1 MDSTTKT
8 PISKKRQNP
17 GPRKFKNKRRKT
29 TSATGKPEWPEN
41 GAEDVLLEDVR
52 LLLQSSRVQVAE
64 AAETQDP
71 GSRLE
76 GSAEGGPIAAEK
88 DHEPKPEITIKV
100 SELSSNGD
108 GLAFHEESNSVLVV
122 PFSVPGDVVKVKAY
136 RHFEETSHSLT
147 DLLEV
152 IEPSPLRDDSLVRCR
167 YFSKCSGCQLQM
179 LPYENQLK
187 HKKKIVEKA
196 FRNFSSLDPSLVPEV
211 QDTVSSPLQY
221 GYRTKLTP
229 HFDQP
234 ASFRAARRKG
244 EKTLWPEVP
253 PIGFMVKNTRK
264 TMDIEDCVIGTDV
277 VRLGMKS
284 ERASVAKNIDT
295 YKKGRTI
302 LLREDTERYSKA
314 DKPSLAHLDTS
325 DNLYGP
331 IVESRDD
338 HYDLKTC
345 ITNHNSTTREYVGD
359 YVFSNPAG
367 AFFQNNNSILAPFV
381 KYIED
386 SILPKSG
393 DAKISYLVD
402 AYCGSGLF
410 TITLSKLFARSVGID
425 IAHSSIDYARRNAR
439 ANSIPEDRAHFT
451 AADAAEIFRD
461 IDFPPAET
469 AVVIDPPRKGCD
481 RNFLRQLLR
490 FGPARV
496 VYVSCNVH
504 TQARDV
510 GVLVAGME
518 GVGEG
523 AYEVESLRGFDF
535 FPQTGHVEG
544 VAILR
549 RKGSVEAASAQ

>member
-1 MDSTTKT
+1 MESATNTN
-8 PISKKRQNP
+8 PKKRQNP
-17 GPRKFKNKRRKT
+17 GHRKFKNKRRKT
-29 TSATGKPEWPEN
+29 TLAGKPEWPEN
-41 GAEDVLLEDVR
+41 GSDQVLLEDVR
-52 LLLQSSRVQVAE
+52 SLLEASRI
-64 AAETQDP
+64 QD
-71 GSRLE
+71 
-76 GSAEGGPIAAEK
+76 A
-88 DHEPKPEITIKV
+88 PKLNPKELGEITVLV
-100 SELSSNGD
+100 SELSSIGD
-108 GLAFHEESNSVLVV
+108 GLAFHEPSNSVLVV
-122 PFSVPGDVVKVKAY
+122 PFTVPGDEVRVKPY
-136 RHFEETSHSLT
+136 QYFEETSHCLT
-147 DLLEV
+147 ELLEV
-152 IEPSPLRDDSLVRCR
+152 VDPALMRDDDLVRCQ

-179 LPYENQLK
+179 LEYENQLLY
-187 HKKKIVEKA
+187 KKEIVEKA
-196 FRNFSSLDPSLVPEV
+196 FRNFSGLDASLLPEV
-211 QDTVSSPLQY
+211 QDTVASPQQY

-234 ASFRAARRKG
+234 SGFRSARRKG
-244 EKTLWPEVP
+244 ADLTWPEVP
-253 PIGFMVKNTRK
+253 PIGFMVKNTRR

-284 ERASVAKNIDT
+284 ERASVAKNIQT

-302 LLREDTERYSKA
+302 LLREDTERYSKS
-314 DKPSLAHLDTS
+314 DKPSLEHLNTS

-331 IVESRDD
+331 IVESRDG

-359 YVFSNPAG
+359 YVFFNPAG

-381 KYIED
+381 KYIQEN
-386 SILPKSG
+386 ILPKSG
-393 DAKISYLVD
+393 PKISYLVD

-410 TITLSKLFARSVGID
+410 TITLSKLFERSVGID
-425 IAHSSIDYARRNAR
+425 IAASSIEYAHKNAR
-439 ANSIPEDRAHFT
+439 ANDIPEARARFT

-461 IDFPPAET
+461 IDFPAAET

-481 RNFLRQLLR
+481 RNFLRQLLG

-535 FPQTGHVEG
+535 FPQTAHVEG
-544 VAILR
+544 ICVLR
-549 RKGSVEAASAQ
+549 RKESANATSEQS

>member
-1 MDSTTKT
+1 MDSAAKN

-17 GPRKFKNKRRKT
+17 GSRKFKNKRRKT
-29 TSATGKPEWPEN
+29 TSATGEPEWPEN

-52 LLLQSSRVQVAE
+52 LLLQSSRVQDAAE
-64 AAETQDP
+64 AAEIQ
-71 GSRLE
+71 GAVSRLQD
-76 GSAEGGPIAAEK
+76 AAESGP
-88 DHEPKPEITIKV
+88 EPKPEITIRV
-100 SELSSNGD
+100 SELSSIGD

-122 PFSVPGDVVKVKAY
+122 PFSLPGDVVRVKPY

-152 IEPSPLRDDSLVRCR
+152 VEPSPLRDDSLARCK

-179 LPYENQLK
+179 LPYEDQLK

-196 FRNFSSLDPSLVPEV
+196 FRNFSGLDASLVPQV
-211 QDTVSSPLQY
+211 QDTVPSPLQY

-234 ASFRAARRKG
+234 AHFRAARRKG
-244 EKTLWPEVP
+244 EKPSWPEVP

-314 DKPSLAHLDTS
+314 DKPSLAHLNTS

-345 ITNHNSTTREYVGD
+345 ITNHNSTTREFVGD

-381 KYIED
+381 KYIEEN
-386 SILPKSG
+386 ILPKSG

-425 IAHSSIDYARRNAR
+425 IAPSSIDYARRNAQ
-439 ANSIPEDRAHFT
+439 ANSIPEARARFT

-461 IDFPPAET
+461 IDLPAAET

-523 AYEVESLRGFDF
+523 AYEIESLRGFDF
-535 FPQTGHVEG
+535 FPQTAHVEG

-549 RKGSVEAASAQ
+549 RKGRLDAASA